1 MKANKASLGY
11 FIDYNM
17 WKDSNNLQEKKIEL
31 MEENSHFVT
40 FNVNYFRNIKNSLR
54 RLYSS
59 KCYFNSRISNNIFYD
74 LRNEYFIR
82 KYALP
87 KNIYG
92 IRDYSFISYGLNL
105 IHNSIGLYLLKI
117 TDDFI
122 YNYFKKIETIESFYG
137 GSIRYQNNKINF
149 SQDNIY
155 YRNEYKKFRQI
166 LTTHTK
172 DKTDYIV
179 IRLDIQNYFDNLP
192 VENLLEYL
200 QETIKP
206 NDKVEHN
213 YDENTIKEIE
223 TFYKF
228 IMNNKKGIPQ
238 IDNCILSAFMGY
250 LYLCFL
256 DLKVDSLMKSLN
268 YKEYKIIRYM
278 DDIYIPFKPKETS
291 DNSQSIKEAVEIL
304 GKIKDIA
311 FYDFQLHIN
320 NKTKIYNLSSPK
332 EKEEFF
338 KDTKNESV
346 IEYLDVPID
355 LGDETEDSDGHEQT
369 IKKIFD
375 ELENIKNGGVN
386 LEINHSDINQYILHK
401 IFDRSISNLLN
412 KNEYKLK
419 IEEIFTNFNY
429 DLLSVSPLV
438 LTILVMKSDKTK
450 EEYINYLLQKDISTS
465 NARLLVIEALRQS
478 KFNHTELFLKLYEDK
493 HFKDVLLLYET
504 TNLNYNNPGYFELS
518 MQYTYKL
525 LNNNPL
531 IIKQMELRVLNEM
544 RGDYSVA
551 LNHLVNEFQSICYS
565 LNEKDIRNF
574 NANSVE
580 DFLKSASI
588 EHSIC
593 IKIRNMFDRRNNNL
607 VSHSG
612 DENVQGTAVTRAE
625 YTIYK
630 EAVSMCLTRLEKFQT
645 NQILTT

>member
-1 MKANKASLGY
+1 LKSNKASLGY
-11 FIDYNM
+11 FIDYNT

-31 MEENSHFVT
+31 MESNSHFVT

-59 KCYFNSRISNNIFYD
+59 KCYYNSRISNNIFYD
-74 LRNEYFIR
+74 LRKEYFIR

-92 IRDYSFISYGLNL
+92 IRNYSFISYGLNL

-137 GSIRYQNNKINF
+137 GSVRYQNNKINF

-166 LTTHTK
+166 LTSHTK

-192 VENLLEYL
+192 VENLLAYL

-228 IMNNKKGIPQ
+228 MMNNKKGIPQ
-238 IDNCILSAFMGY
+238 IDNCILSSFIGY

-256 DLKVDSLMKSLN
+256 DLKIDSLMKSLN

-278 DDIYIPFKPKETS
+278 DDIYIPFKPKEAS
-291 DNSQSIKEAVEIL
+291 DNSQPIKEAVEIL

-320 NKTKIYNLSSPK
+320 NKTKIYNLSSPH

-355 LGDETEDSDGHEQT
+355 LGDETEESDEHEQT
-369 IKKIFD
+369 IGKIFD

-386 LEINHSDINQYILHK
+386 LEINHSEINQYILHK
-401 IFDRSISNLLN
+401 IFDRPISNLLN

-419 IEEIFTNFNY
+419 LEEIFTDFNY

-465 NARLLVIEALRQS
+465 NARLLVIEALRQN
-478 KFNHTELFLKLYEDK
+478 KFNHAELFSKLYEDQ
-493 HFKDVLLLYET
+493 HFKDVLSLYEIT
-504 TNLNYNNPGYFELS
+504 DLNYKNPGYFELS
-518 MQYTYKL
+518 MQYIYKL

-544 RGDYSVA
+544 RADYSVA

-565 LNEKDIRNF
+565 LNEKDSRKF

-580 DFLKSASI
+580 DFLKSVSI

-625 YTIYK
+625 YTTYK
-630 EAVSMCLTRLEKFQT
+630 EAVSMCLSRLEK
-645 NQILTT
+645 L

>member
-1 MKANKASLGY
+1 MKSNKASLGY
-11 FIDYNM
+11 FIDYNT

-31 MEENSHFVT
+31 MESNSHFVT

-59 KCYFNSRISNNIFYD
+59 KCYYNSRISNNIFYD
-74 LRNEYFIR
+74 LRKEYFIR

-92 IRDYSFISYGLNL
+92 IRNYSFISYGLNL

-137 GSIRYQNNKINF
+137 GSVRYQNNKINF

-166 LTTHTK
+166 LTSHTK

-192 VENLLEYL
+192 VENLLAYL

-228 IMNNKKGIPQ
+228 MMNNKKGIPQ
-238 IDNCILSAFMGY
+238 IDNCILSSFIGY

-256 DLKVDSLMKSLN
+256 DLKIDSLMKSLN

-278 DDIYIPFKPKETS
+278 DDIYIPFKPKEAS
-291 DNSQSIKEAVEIL
+291 DNSQPIKEAVEIL

-320 NKTKIYNLSSPK
+320 NKTKIYNLSSPH

-355 LGDETEDSDGHEQT
+355 LGDETEESDEHEQT
-369 IKKIFD
+369 IGKIFD

-386 LEINHSDINQYILHK
+386 LEINHSEINQYILHK
-401 IFDRSISNLLN
+401 IFDRPISNLLN

-419 IEEIFTNFNY
+419 LEEIFTDFNY

-465 NARLLVIEALRQS
+465 NARLLVIEALRQN
-478 KFNHTELFLKLYEDK
+478 KFNHAELFSKLYEDQ
-493 HFKDVLLLYET
+493 HFKDVLSLYEIT
-504 TNLNYNNPGYFELS
+504 DLNYKNPGYFELS
-518 MQYTYKL
+518 MQYIYKL

-544 RGDYSVA
+544 RADYSVA

-565 LNEKDIRNF
+565 LNEKDSRKF

-580 DFLKSASI
+580 DFLKSVSI

-625 YTIYK
+625 YTTYK
-630 EAVSMCLTRLEKFQT
+630 EAVSMCLSRLEK
-645 NQILTT
+645 L

>member
-1 MKANKASLGY
+1 M
-11 FIDYNM
+11 
-17 WKDSNNLQEKKIEL
+17 
-31 MEENSHFVT
+31 
-40 FNVNYFRNIKNSLR
+40 
-54 RLYSS
+54 
-59 KCYFNSRISNNIFYD
+59 
-74 LRNEYFIR
+74 
-82 KYALP
+82 
-87 KNIYG
+87 
-92 IRDYSFISYGLNL
+92 
-105 IHNSIGLYLLKI
+105 
-117 TDDFI
+117 
-122 YNYFKKIETIESFYG
+122 
-137 GSIRYQNNKINF
+137 
-149 SQDNIY
+149 
-155 YRNEYKKFRQI
+155 
-166 LTTHTK
+166 
-172 DKTDYIV
+172 
-179 IRLDIQNYFDNLP
+179 DIQNYFDNLP

-588 EHSIC
+588 EHSI
-593 IKIRNMFDRRNNNL
+593 
-607 VSHSG
+607 
-612 DENVQGTAVTRAE
+612 
-625 YTIYK
+625 
-630 EAVSMCLTRLEKFQT
+630 
-645 NQILTT
+645 